1 MLRALFVQL
10 ATDVCLAVGA
20 ICANRT
26 ALATNTMSSCE
37 SGFSNKRPDSPPPPP
52 PRSVLSWVVMPRL
65 HESGPFQS
73 SYGQPRETIQH
84 LLGPI

>member
-26 ALATNTMSSCE
+26 ALAINTMSSCE
-37 SGFSNKRPDSPPPPP
+37 SGFSNKRPDFPPPPTFSP
-52 PRSVLSWVVMPRL
+52 
-65 HESGPFQS
+65 
-73 SYGQPRETIQH
+73 
-84 LLGPI
+84 LLGCHATTARVRPFSEFIWAT